1 MARLTISSEAGS
13 ELTSLLSADDIVPGS
28 VPSYELCKTI
38 LLYHPLGQKMA
49 EAPVRMAQ
57 SKPRRISIPEGPEDF
72 LLEAFEREWKAIGAD
87 KHIRNT
93 MKLARTYGIASCV
106 MGARG
111 VAPGKAIAPKDYGKH
126 DLFFNIADPLNTAGS
141 LVLNQDPNS
150 PDFQKPA
157 SIAVAGTPYHR
168 SRAVVVMN
176 EEPVYISYTPSA
188 FGFVGRS
195 VFQRALF
202 PLKSFVQTMV
212 ANDMVSAKLGLLIAK
227 MKQPGSIA
235 DAMMQKMLGIKRADL
250 KQGVTGN
257 VLGVGPE
264 DSIET
269 LNMMNV
275 DGAGKFARD
284 NIIADIATAADMPA
298 VLLKNES
305 FVSGFGE
312 GTEDSKAVAQYVN
325 ALQEEMNPLYD
336 FFDRIVMRRAWSE
349 EFYATVQ
356 AKYPEYKKIGYENA
370 FFAWANSFHAE
381 WPSYLEEAPSEQV
394 KTEEVKHRT
403 LISVAEVMLNGCDPE
418 NAATV
423 KKWVAD
429 NVNANKLMFQTPLE
443 LDWDSLA
450 TYEPPAPPGLGGA
463 DGEGGEDG
471 GDDASTHADL
481 HCQNLATK

>member
-1 MARLTISSEAGS
+1 MEQFLESVIRNLVPPDRLVTVPIRASIIRNRACNAFIFPDGRVYIHTGMLAVMENEAQ
-13 ELTSLLSADDIVPGS
+13 LA
-28 VPSYELCKTI
+28 TI
-38 LLYHPLGQKMA
+38 LGH
-49 EAPVRMAQ
+49 E
-57 SKPRRISIPEGPEDF
+57 SIHV
-72 LLEAFEREWKAIGAD
+72 LN
-87 KHIRNT
+87 HHMIR
-93 MKLARTYGIASCV
+93 GIHD
-106 MGARG
+106 ARG
-111 VAPGKAIAPKDYGKH
+111 KTAI
-126 DLFFNIADPLNTAGS
+126 S
-141 LVLNQDPNS
+141 
-150 PDFQKPA
+150 
-157 SIAVAGTPYHR
+157 
-168 SRAVVVMN
+168 AVV
-176 EEPVYISYTPSA
+176 
-188 FGFVGRS
+188 G
-195 VFQRALF
+195 
-202 PLKSFVQTMV
+202 
-212 ANDMVSAKLGLLIAK
+212 
-227 MKQPGSIA
+227 
-235 DAMMQKMLGIKRADL
+235 AM
-250 KQGVTGN
+250 TGN

-471 GDDASTHADL
+471 NIKPPKPHGL
-481 HCQNLATK
+481 